1 MYPAGFSYQRAT
13 SVRDAIALLAKE
25 PDAKMLA
32 GGQSLLSLM
41 KLRLAS
47 PSTLIDLGGVKELR
61 GIRRDG
67 DTIAI
72 GALTTHREIEY
83 STELKAACPLLPE
96 AAAQIGDPLVRNR
109 GTIGGAVAHA
119 DPAADF
125 PAALLALGATILAEG
140 PKGKRSIA
148 ADDFFVGLFT
158 TALQPDELL
167 TAIHVPAAPPAGGGA
182 GAGAGASSR
191 TGMAYEKFPHP
202 ASRYAIVGVAA
213 VVSVANGKCSAAR
226 VAVTGAGAHAMR
238 LTSLEAALVGKAL
251 DEATLTAACQNVVA
265 PDDLLSDQFAS
276 SEYRAHL
283 ASVLARR
290 ALTRAAARTA

>member
-13 SVRDAIALLAKE
+13 SVRDAIAQLAKE
-25 PDAKMLA
+25 PDAKLLA

-47 PSTLIDLGGVKELR
+47 PSTLVDLGGVKELR

-72 GALTTHREIEY
+72 GALTTHREIEF
-83 STELKAACPLLPE
+83 SEELKTACPILPE
-96 AAAQIGDPLVRNR
+96 AAALIGDPLVRNR
-109 GTIGGAVAHA
+109 GTIGGSVAHA

-125 PAALLALGATILAEG
+125 PAALLAIGATIQVEG
-140 PKGKRSIA
+140 PKGRRTIA
-148 ADDFFVGLFT
+148 ADDFFLGLFT
-158 TALQPDELL
+158 TALQGDELV
-167 TAIHVPAAPPAGGGA
+167 TGIHVPAAQPAG
-182 GAGAGASSR
+182 

-213 VVSVANGKCSAAR
+213 VVGVAGGVCRRAR
-226 VAVTGAGAHAMR
+226 VAITGAGSQAMH
-238 LTSLEAALVGKAL
+238 LPSLEAVLVGKPL
-251 DEATLTAACQNVVA
+251 DEQTLAAACQHVIA

-276 SEYRAHL
+276 NEYRAHL
-283 ASVLARR
+283 ADVLSRR
-290 ALTRAAARTA
+290 ALTRAAARAA

>member
-13 SVRDAIALLAKE
+13 SVQDAIALLAKE
-25 PDAKMLA
+25 PDAKLLA
-32 GGQSLLSLM
+32 GGQSLLALM
-41 KLRLAS
+41 KLRLAT
-47 PSTLIDLGGVKELR
+47 PSTLLDLGGIKELH

-72 GALTTHREIEY
+72 GAMTTHREIEF
-83 STELKAACPLLPE
+83 SKELKAACPLLPE

-109 GTIGGAVAHA
+109 GTIGGSVAHA

-125 PAALLALGATILAEG
+125 PAVLLALGATIQLEG
-140 PKGKRSIA
+140 PNGSRMIA
-148 ADDFFVGLFT
+148 VDDFFVGLFM
-158 TALQPDELL
+158 TALQPDELV
-167 TAIHVPAAPPAGGGA
+167 TGIRVPAPAAQPAG
-182 GAGAGASSR
+182 

-202 ASRYAIVGVAA
+202 ASRYAIVGAAA
-213 VVSVANGKCSAAR
+213 VVNVTGGVCRTAR
-226 VAVTGAGAHAMR
+226 VALTGAGSHAMR
-238 LTSLEAALVGKAL
+238 LPALEAALVGKQL
-251 DEATLTAACQNVVA
+251 DEQTLAAACASVIA

-290 ALTRAAARTA
+290 ALTRAAARAA

>member
-67 DTIAI
+67 DVFAI

-125 PAALLALGATILAEG
+125 PAALLALGATIQAEG

-182 GAGAGASSR
+182 GAGAGAR

-238 LTSLEAALVGKAL
+238 LTSLEAVLVGKAL
-251 DEATLTAACQNVVA
+251 DEQTIAAACENVIA

-276 SEYRAHL
+276 AEYRSHL
-283 ASVLARR
+283 VSVLSRR

>member
-13 SVRDAIALLAKE
+13 SVQDAIAQLAKE
-25 PDAKMLA
+25 PDAKLLA

-47 PSTLIDLGGVKELR
+47 PSTLVDLGGVKELR

-72 GALTTHREIEY
+72 GALTTHREIEF
-83 STELKAACPLLPE
+83 SKELKAACPILPE
-96 AAAQIGDPLVRNR
+96 AAALIGDPLVRNR
-109 GTIGGAVAHA
+109 GTIGGSVAHA

-125 PAALLALGATILAEG
+125 PAVLLALGATIEVEG
-140 PKGKRSIA
+140 PKGRRTIA
-148 ADDFFVGLFT
+148 ADDFSLGLFT
-158 TALQPDELL
+158 TALQGDELV
-167 TAIHVPAAPPAGGGA
+167 TIIHVPAVQPAG
-182 GAGAGASSR
+182 

-202 ASRYAIVGVAA
+202 ASRYAIVGVAV
-213 VVSVANGKCSAAR
+213 VVSVAGGVCRTAR
-226 VAVTGAGAHAMR
+226 VAITGAGSNAMR
-238 LTSLEAALVGKAL
+238 LSSLEAALVGKPL
-251 DEATLTAACQNVVA
+251 DEQTLAAACQRVIA

-283 ASVLARR
+283 ADVLSRR

>member
-13 SVRDAIALLAKE
+13 SVQDAIALLAKE
-25 PDAKMLA
+25 PDAKLLA

-41 KLRLAS
+41 KLRLAT
-47 PSTLIDLGGVKELR
+47 PSTLLDLGGIKELR

-67 DTIAI
+67 DSFAI
-72 GALTTHREIEY
+72 GAMTTHREIEFAK
-83 STELKAACPLLPE
+83 ELKAACPLLPE
-96 AAAQIGDPLVRNR
+96 AAALIGDPLVRNR
-109 GTIGGAVAHA
+109 GTIGGSVAHA

-125 PAALLALGATILAEG
+125 PAVLLALGATIQVEG
-140 PKGKRSIA
+140 ANGSRTIA
-148 ADDFFVGLFT
+148 ADDFFLGLFM

-167 TAIHVPAAPPAGGGA
+167 TGIRVPAVQPAG
-182 GAGAGASSR
+182 

-213 VVSVANGKCSAAR
+213 VVGVTGGVCRAAR
-226 VAVTGAGAHAMR
+226 VAITGAGSHAMR
-238 LTSLEAALVGKAL
+238 LSSLEAALAGKPL
-251 DEATLTAACQNVVA
+251 DEQTLAAACQQVIA

-283 ASVLARR
+283 ADVLSRR

>member
-1 MYPAGFSYQRAT
+1 MYPAGFAYQRAT
-13 SVRDAIALLAKE
+13 SVQEAIALLAKE

-47 PSTLIDLGGVKELR
+47 PSTLVDLGGVTELR
-61 GIRRDG
+61 GIRREG

-72 GALTTHREIEY
+72 GAMTTHREIEF
-83 STELKAACPLLPE
+83 SKELKAACPILPE
-96 AAAQIGDPLVRNR
+96 AAALIGDPLVRNR
-109 GTIGGAVAHA
+109 GTIGGSVAHA

-125 PAALLALGATILAEG
+125 PAVLLALDAAIQVEG
-140 PKGKRSIA
+140 TKGRRTIA
-148 ADDFFVGLFT
+148 AGDFFLGLFA

-167 TAIHVPAAPPAGGGA
+167 TRIDVPATQPAG
-182 GAGAGASSR
+182 

-202 ASRYAIVGVAA
+202 ASRYAIAGVAA
-213 VVSVANGKCSAAR
+213 VVSVAGGVCRAAR
-226 VAVTGAGAHAMR
+226 VAVTGAGSHAMR
-238 LTSLEAALVGKAL
+238 LTSLEAALAGKAL
-251 DEATLTAACQNVVA
+251 DDRTIAAACENVIA

-276 SEYRAHL
+276 NEYRAHL
-283 ASVLARR
+283 VSVLSRR

>member
-13 SVRDAIALLAKE
+13 SVQDAIARLAND
-25 PDAKMLA
+25 PDAKLLA
-32 GGQSLLSLM
+32 GGHSLLPTM

-47 PSTLIDLGGVKELR
+47 PSTLVDLGGVKELR
-61 GIRRDG
+61 GIRREG

-72 GALTTHREIEY
+72 GALTTHREIEF
-83 STELKAACPLLPE
+83 SKELKAACPILPE
-96 AAAQIGDPLVRNR
+96 AAALIGDPLVRNR
-109 GTIGGAVAHA
+109 GTIGGSVAHA

-125 PAALLALGATILAEG
+125 PAVLLALGATLLVEG
-140 PKGKRSIA
+140 PKGPRTIA
-148 ADDFFVGLFT
+148 ADDFFLGLFM

-167 TAIHVPAAPPAGGGA
+167 TGIHVPAGRPQPAGA
-182 GAGAGASSR
+182 
-191 TGMAYEKFPHP
+191 GMAYEKFRHP

-213 VVSVANGKCSAAR
+213 VVSVANGVCRAAR
-226 VAVTGAGAHAMR
+226 VAITGAASHAIR
-238 LTSLEAALVGKAL
+238 LSSLEAALAGKPL
-251 DEATLTAACQNVVA
+251 DQQTLAAACQHVIA

-283 ASVLARR
+283 AAVLSRR

>member
-1 MYPAGFSYQRAT
+1 MYPAEFSYQRAT
-13 SVRDAIALLAKE
+13 SVQDAIALLTKE

-47 PSTLIDLGGVKELR
+47 PSTLVDLGGVKELR
-61 GIRRDG
+61 GIRREG

-72 GALTTHREIEY
+72 GAMTTHREIEF
-83 STELKAACPLLPE
+83 SNELKAACPILPE
-96 AAAQIGDPLVRNR
+96 AAALIGDPLVRNR
-109 GTIGGAVAHA
+109 GTIGGSVAHA

-125 PAALLALGATILAEG
+125 PAVLLALDATIQVEG
-140 PKGKRSIA
+140 SKGRRTIA
-148 ADDFFVGLFT
+148 AGDFFLGLFE

-167 TAIHVPAAPPAGGGA
+167 TGISVPAAQPAG
-182 GAGAGASSR
+182 

-213 VVSVANGKCSAAR
+213 IVRVDGGVCRAAR
-226 VAVTGAGAHAMR
+226 VAITGAASHAMR
-238 LTSLEAALVGKAL
+238 LPSLEAALVGKPL
-251 DEATLTAACQNVVA
+251 DGATLTAACANVIA

-283 ASVLARR
+283 VSVLSRR
-290 ALTRAAARTA
+290 ALTRAAARAA

>member
-13 SVRDAIALLAKE
+13 SVQDAIALLAKE
-25 PDAKMLA
+25 PDAKLLA

-41 KLRLAS
+41 KLRLAT
-47 PSTLIDLGGVKELR
+47 PSALLDLGGIKELR

-67 DTIAI
+67 DAIAI
-72 GALTTHREIEY
+72 GAMTTHREIEF
-83 STELKAACPLLPE
+83 SKELKAACPLLPE

-109 GTIGGAVAHA
+109 GTIGGSVAHA

-125 PAALLALGATILAEG
+125 PAVLLALGATIQVEG
-140 PKGKRSIA
+140 PNGSRTIA
-148 ADDFFVGLFT
+148 ADDFFVGLFM

-167 TAIHVPAAPPAGGGA
+167 TGIRVPAPAAQPSG
-182 GAGAGASSR
+182 

-202 ASRYAIVGVAA
+202 ASRYAIVGAAA
-213 VVSVANGKCSAAR
+213 VVNVTGGVCRTAR
-226 VAVTGAGAHAMR
+226 VALTGAGAHAMR
-238 LTSLEAALVGKAL
+238 LPTLEAALVGKPL
-251 DEATLTAACQNVVA
+251 DEQTLAAACASVIA

-290 ALTRAAARTA
+290 ALTRAAARAA

>member
-1 MYPAGFSYQRAT
+1 MYPTGFSYQRAT
-13 SVRDAIALLAKE
+13 SVQEAIALLAKE

-47 PSTLIDLGGVKELR
+47 PPMLVDLGGVKELH

-72 GALTTHREIEY
+72 GALTTHREIEF
-83 STELKAACPLLPE
+83 SKELKAACPLLPE
-96 AAAQIGDPLVRNR
+96 TAAQIGDPLVRNR

-125 PAALLALGATILAEG
+125 PAALLALGATMQVEG
-140 PKGKRSIA
+140 PGGKRTVA
-148 ADDFFVGLFT
+148 AGDFFLGLFM
-158 TALQPDELL
+158 TALQQGELL
-167 TAIHVPAAPPAGGGA
+167 TGIRVPAAQPAG
-182 GAGAGASSR
+182 

-202 ASRYAIVGVAA
+202 ASRYAVVGVAA
-213 VVSVANGKCSAAR
+213 VVGIEGGVCRMAR
-226 VAVTGAGAHAMR
+226 VAVTGAGSHATR

-251 DEATLTAACQNVVA
+251 DEATLTAACQNVIA
-265 PDDLLSDQFAS
+265 ADDLLSDQVAS

-283 ASVLARR
+283 VSVLSRR
-290 ALTRAAARTA
+290 ALVRAVARAAGPIA

>member
-13 SVRDAIALLAKE
+13 SVQDAIALLTKE
-25 PDAKMLA
+25 PDAKLLA

-47 PSTLIDLGGVKELR
+47 PSTLLDLGGVKELR

-67 DTIAI
+67 DTIVI
-72 GALTTHREIEY
+72 GALTTHREIEF
-83 STELKAACPLLPE
+83 STELKAACPILPE
-96 AAAQIGDPLVRNR
+96 AAALIGDPLVRNR
-109 GTIGGAVAHA
+109 GTIGGSVAHA

-125 PAALLALGATILAEG
+125 PAALLALDASIQVEG
-140 PKGKRSIA
+140 PTGRRTIA
-148 ADDFFVGLFT
+148 AADFFLGLFV
-158 TALQPDELL
+158 TALQADELL
-167 TAIHVPAAPPAGGGA
+167 TAIHVPAAQPAG
-182 GAGAGASSR
+182 

-213 VVSVANGKCSAAR
+213 VVNVANGVCRSAR
-226 VAVTGAGAHAMR
+226 VALTGAGSHSMR
-238 LTSLEAALVGKAL
+238 LPSLEAALTGKPL
-251 DEATLTAACQNVVA
+251 DEQTLAAACQNVIA

-283 ASVLARR
+283 AAVLSRR

>member
-13 SVRDAIALLAKE
+13 SVQDAIALLAKE
-25 PDAKMLA
+25 PDAKLLA

-41 KLRLAS
+41 KLRLAT
-47 PSTLIDLGGVKELR
+47 PSTLLDLGGIKELR

-72 GALTTHREIEY
+72 GAMTTHREIEF
-83 STELKAACPLLPE
+83 SKELKAACPLLPE

-109 GTIGGAVAHA
+109 GTIGGSVAHA

-125 PAALLALGATILAEG
+125 PAVLLALGATIQVEG
-140 PKGKRSIA
+140 PKGSRAIA
-148 ADDFFVGLFT
+148 ADDFFVGLFM
-158 TALQPDELL
+158 TALQPDELV
-167 TAIHVPAAPPAGGGA
+167 TGIRVPAPAAQPAG
-182 GAGAGASSR
+182 

-202 ASRYAIVGVAA
+202 ASRYAVVGAAA
-213 VVSVANGKCSAAR
+213 VVSVTGGVCRTAR
-226 VAVTGAGAHAMR
+226 VALTGAGAHAMR
-238 LTSLEAALVGKAL
+238 LPALEAAIVGKPL
-251 DEATLTAACQNVVA
+251 DEQTLAAACQKVIE

-290 ALTRAAARTA
+290 ALTRAAARTT

>member
-13 SVRDAIALLAKE
+13 SVQDAIARLAKE
-25 PDAKMLA
+25 PDAKLLA
-32 GGQSLLSLM
+32 GGHSLLPAM

-47 PSTLIDLGGVKELR
+47 PSTLVDLGGVQELR

-72 GALTTHREIEY
+72 GALTTHREIEL
-83 STELKAACPLLPE
+83 SKELKAACPILPE
-96 AAAQIGDPLVRNR
+96 AAALIGDPLVRNR
-109 GTIGGAVAHA
+109 GTIGGSVAHA

-125 PAALLALGATILAEG
+125 PAVLLALDATIQVEG
-140 PKGKRSIA
+140 PKGRRTIA
-148 ADDFFVGLFT
+148 AGDFFKGLFM

-167 TAIHVPAAPPAGGGA
+167 TSIHVAAAQPA
-182 GAGAGASSR
+182 GAGAG

-213 VVSVANGKCSAAR
+213 VVTVEKGLCRTAR
-226 VAVTGAGAHAMR
+226 VALTGAGSHAVR
-238 LTSLEAALVGKAL
+238 LTSLETALAGKPL
-251 DEATLTAACQNVVA
+251 DEATLAAACQNVIA

-283 ASVLARR
+283 AAVLSRR